1 MDNLGVAMSNAL
13 FRVLSLIGA
22 YKIYEKALLKQIK
35 SNELPSH
42 VAFILDG
49 NRRWARKR
57 GLPPWYGHEQGA
69 KKAEQVLKWCL
80 ELGIKTV
87 SLYVLSTENLKRKPE
102 EVAKIL
108 ELVEKYLERAL
119 NEELF
124 DKYKV
129 KVKAL
134 GKIDLLP
141 PSLQEKIKALEKKTA
156 NYSNHYL
163 NICIAYGGRR
173 EIVDAVKKI
182 CRDVLEGKIKLEQIN
197 EELVKKYLYTS
208 HLPNPEPDLVI
219 RTSGE
224 ARISNFLLYQVAYS
238 ELLFL
243 DVYWPDFR
251 KIDLLRA
258 IRIYQQ
264 RNRRFGR

>member
-1 MDNLGVAMSNAL
+1 MSVSSILTEALFKLLRVLGV
-13 FRVLSLIGA
+13 
-22 YKIYEKALLKQIK
+22 YKVYEKVLLKQIK
-35 SNELPSH
+35 SRSLPSH
-42 VAFILDG
+42 IAFILDG
-49 NRRWARKR
+49 NRRWARER

-69 KKAEQVLKWCL
+69 RKAEDVLRWCL

-87 SLYVLSTENLKRKPE
+87 SLYVLSTENLKRSPE
-102 EVAKIL
+102 EVSHIL
-108 ELVEKYLERAL
+108 TLAEKYMEKAL

-141 PSLQEKIKALEKKTA
+141 ITLRKKIKALEEKTS
-156 NYSNHYL
+156 NYDKHYL
-163 NICIAYGGRR
+163 NICIAYGGRS
-173 EIVDAVKKI
+173 EIVDAVKRI
-182 CRDVLEGKIKLEQIN
+182 CADVIKGKLKLEDID
-197 EELVKKYLYTS
+197 EDVVKRYLYTS

-224 ARISNFLLYQVAYS
+224 ARISNFLLYQIAYS

-258 IRIYQQ
+258 IRIYQK
-264 RNRRFGR
+264 RSRRFGR